1 MKFILNEKFILDER
15 FILTEADEKISIDS
29 LKKDISTLIN
39 DITNASTINKL
50 KMLLGGNNDAKAEN
64 ESNKIIDA
72 GQKVIDQF
80 DAGQKDVNII
90 KGAITEYLKLIQTA
104 ISKSSTSVGSALN
117 SLSGIKN
124 LIIKLQADL
133 DKTPMEE
140 TDKEKLIIDIK
151 TNFSR
156 LSSIVEQGL
165 NGNASTPT
173 DGDAYS
179 EEIDQAVENIVET
192 RNKIAGINK
201 EADSISTGLQKFKAE
216 LEENNKTLANYLKEK
231 DGEDA
236 YDTLLTIVEQCQKLS
251 ELFNF
256 NAISD
261 TKNDWA
267 KEFEKVQSS
276 ADPKQINKVW
286 DNYYKT
292 EWGKDAEKV
301 KALGQ
306 TFVTEL
312 LKGGFS
318 EQVNPFV
325 VFIKNNINRL
335 NLNASTY
342 PAVHN
347 AYVSDYI
354 SQSDLRNNENNLL
367 YNKSLYSKKA
377 KDIYEY
383 LGYQYKIFNN
393 FNDIE
398 DDLKDIYKNKWELA
412 AAIFDSSVNIT
423 ANSFPKADTADL
435 RNISTLK
442 PLDQIKTCMD
452 LCFKNKN
459 LSRSNEKPDI
469 TAEKL
474 AKEIIA
480 AGIGSEKDSIKKA
493 IMQLAIKANNKA
505 LVDYVTA
512 KKIGMASDLSDI
524 AKLENIFSNYSI
536 KGVKKLIK
544 DLAISSKIA
553 NEEDLKD

>member
-15 FILTEADEKISIDS
+15 FILTEADEKVSIDS
-29 LKKDISTLIN
+29 LKKDINILIN
-39 DITNASTINKL
+39 DITNTNTINKL
-50 KMLLGGNNDAKAEN
+50 KMLLGGNNDAEAEN

-80 DAGQKDVNII
+80 DAGQKDINII

-104 ISKSSTSVGSALN
+104 ISKSNISVGSALN

-140 TDKEKLIIDIK
+140 ADKEKLIVDIK
-151 TNFSR
+151 TNFSK
-156 LSSIVEQGL
+156 LSSSVEQGL
-165 NGNASTPT
+165 SDNAATPT

-201 EADSISTGLQKFKAE
+201 EADSISAGLQKFKAE

-236 YDTLLTIVEQCQKLS
+236 YDTLLTVAEQCQKLS

-301 KALGQ
+301 RALGQ

-342 PAVHN
+342 PAIHN

-367 YNKSLYSKKA
+367 YNKSLYSKQA

-393 FNDIE
+393 FNGIE
-398 DDLKDIYKNKWELA
+398 DDLKDIYKDKWELA
-412 AAIFDSSVNIT
+412 AAIFDSRVNIT

-442 PLDQIKTCMD
+442 TLDQIKICMD

-459 LSRSNEKPDI
+459 LSHSNEKPDI

-474 AKEIIA
+474 SKEIIA

-524 AKLENIFSNYSI
+524 AKLENIFNNYSI

-544 DLAISSKIA
+544 DLAINSEIA

>member
-39 DITNASTINKL
+39 GITNANTINKL

-140 TDKEKLIIDIK
+140 ADKEKLIVDIK

-165 NGNASTPT
+165 SDNASTPT

-201 EADSISTGLQKFKAE
+201 EADSISAGLQKFKAE
-216 LEENNKTLANYLKEK
+216 LEENNKTLAKYLKEK
-231 DGEDA
+231 GGEDA
-236 YDTLLTIVEQCQKLS
+236 YDTLLTIAEQCQKLS

-367 YNKSLYSKKA
+367 YNKSLYSKQA

-383 LGYQYKIFNN
+383 LSYQYKIFNN
-393 FNDIE
+393 FNNIE

-442 PLDQIKTCMD
+442 TLDQIKTCMD

-459 LSRSNEKPDI
+459 LSQSDEKPDI

-505 LVDYVTA
+505 LVDYVIA
-512 KKIGMASDLSDI
+512 KKIGMASDLSDMT
-524 AKLENIFSNYSI
+524 KLENIFSNYSI

-544 DLAISSKIA
+544 DLAISSEIA

>member
-39 DITNASTINKL
+39 DITNANTINKL

-104 ISKSSTSVGSALN
+104 ISKSNTSVGSALN

-140 TDKEKLIIDIK
+140 ADKEKLIVDIK

-165 NGNASTPT
+165 SDNASTPT

-201 EADSISTGLQKFKAE
+201 EADSISAGLQKFKAE
-216 LEENNKTLANYLKEK
+216 LEENDKTLVNYLKEK

-236 YDTLLTIVEQCQKLS
+236 YDTLLTVAEQCQKLS

-276 ADPKQINKVW
+276 ADPKQINKV
-286 DNYYKT
+286 
-292 EWGKDAEKV
+292 
-301 KALGQ
+301 
-306 TFVTEL
+306 
-312 LKGGFS
+312 
-318 EQVNPFV
+318 
-325 VFIKNNINRL
+325 
-335 NLNASTY
+335 
-342 PAVHN
+342 
-347 AYVSDYI
+347 
-354 SQSDLRNNENNLL
+354 
-367 YNKSLYSKKA
+367 
-377 KDIYEY
+377 
-383 LGYQYKIFNN
+383 
-393 FNDIE
+393 
-398 DDLKDIYKNKWELA
+398 
-412 AAIFDSSVNIT
+412 
-423 ANSFPKADTADL
+423 
-435 RNISTLK
+435 
-442 PLDQIKTCMD
+442 
-452 LCFKNKN
+452 
-459 LSRSNEKPDI
+459 
-469 TAEKL
+469 
-474 AKEIIA
+474 
-480 AGIGSEKDSIKKA
+480 
-493 IMQLAIKANNKA
+493 
-505 LVDYVTA
+505 
-512 KKIGMASDLSDI
+512 
-524 AKLENIFSNYSI
+524 
-536 KGVKKLIK
+536 
-544 DLAISSKIA
+544 
-553 NEEDLKD
+553 